1 MTKKK
6 SDIKKSTKISVK
18 KKPPSLKDLNKNL
31 KVEQD
36 KYVRLFA
43 EFENYKRRTSK
54 ERLELYKT
62 AGKEVLTSLV
72 PVLEDFKRALNQE
85 NSDSVTN
92 EGVKLIYNKFN
103 ETLKSQGLIEV
114 EVNIGDIFDP
124 EIHEAISQISAT
136 EDDQKGKIIDIIQG
150 GYRLGDNIINFP
162 KVVVAQ

>member
-6 SDIKKSTKISVK
+6 SDIKKTTKISVK

-124 EIHEAISQISAT
+124 EIHEAISQIPAT